1 MNNAVHYILSIVL
14 HIFIK
19 YIIIFFKRKN
29 TFLNCCSVN
38 AQFVLSSL
46 SLLILRIHETQCI
59 FLSALDVQQSPPNK
73 CSCYNFFHLLRLK
86 KPQCFSPN
94 KQLGVNRVSKTIL
107 KMIYIVVYIHNS
119 IGGVFQISTVHELEH
134 CCKQPKYSSLH
145 TVH

>member
-73 CSCYNFFHLLRLK
+73 CSCYNFFHHLLWLK
-86 KPQCFSPN
+86 KPHCFSPN
-94 KQLGVNRVSKTIL
+94 KHLGVNRVSKTIL
-107 KMIYIVVYIHNS
+107 KMIYIVYYTQFNWW
-119 IGGVFQISTVHELEH
+119 GISDFYCPWTRALLQTA
-134 CCKQPKYSSLH
+134 KI
-145 TVH
+145 